1 MCLGRCLAHNRC
13 PINACGGK
21 GGKEGRKVEEGVEG
35 EKQGEKENKRKEG
48 RKGKMGERKE
58 GQQDVH
64 VSVLNGLPWWL
75 RQ

>member
-1 MCLGRCLAHNRC
+1 M
-13 PINACGGK
+13 
-21 GGKEGRKVEEGVEG
+21 EEGVEG